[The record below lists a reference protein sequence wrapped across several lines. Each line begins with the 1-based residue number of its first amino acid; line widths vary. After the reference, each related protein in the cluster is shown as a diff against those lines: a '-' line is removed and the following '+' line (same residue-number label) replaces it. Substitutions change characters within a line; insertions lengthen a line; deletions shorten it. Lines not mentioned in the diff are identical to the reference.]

1 MEETWQNAEKK
12 PHDAYTIGKV
22 HGYAGTKDAMEAH
35 FKKMEGID
43 SEAGNN
49 GKTVFATIEEQLA
62 KIKKDFTDIQEH
74 ITKQTNL
81 IQEQQASLIQKMKK
95 ALAGETGENEKLV
108 QFIDDL
114 FELGCNQLK
123 INWQIPDTIGNQFA
137 TDTKDLS
144 GKIDTLCLT
153 LAISLEEYLKTIISQ
168 KQDFIDYY
176 SGYEYGE
183 ALSKTHSGKA
193 KT

>member
-49 GKTVFATIEEQLA
+49 GKTTFGTIEEQLA
-62 KIKKDFTDIQEH
+62 KIKKSFTDIQEH
-74 ITKQTNL
+74 IAKQTNL
-81 IQEQQASLIQKMKK
+81 IQEQQVSMIQKMNK
-95 ALAGETGENEKLV
+95 ALDGETGENEQLV
-108 QFIDDL
+108 KFAAEL
-114 FELGCNQLK
+114 FEMGCAQLK

-137 TDTKDLS
+137 TATKDLN

-153 LAISLEEYLKTIISQ
+153 LAKSLEEHLKIIISQ
-168 KQDFIDYY
+168 KQDFMDYY